1 MRMDLSSPLKASDIL
16 NNYSEEQINEI
27 LYKNAD
33 VKFSRKIAKAI
44 VENRPF
50 DYSNK
55 LVELLRD
62 ILPAKVVREKNPA
75 KQVFQALRIEVNDEL
90 NSIKEMLD
98 SLPQLMNKDGK
109 ILIITFHSKEDY
121 LVKKFYQDLN
131 YVDPIKAKL
140 PTFDENKS

>member
-1 MRMDLSSPLKASDIL
+1 
-16 NNYSEEQINEI
+16 
-27 LYKNAD
+27 
-33 VKFSRKIAKAI
+33 
-44 VENRPF
+44 
-50 DYSNK
+50 
-55 LVELLRD
+55 
-62 ILPAKVVREKNPA
+62 
-75 KQVFQALRIEVNDEL
+75 
-90 NSIKEMLD
+90 MLD